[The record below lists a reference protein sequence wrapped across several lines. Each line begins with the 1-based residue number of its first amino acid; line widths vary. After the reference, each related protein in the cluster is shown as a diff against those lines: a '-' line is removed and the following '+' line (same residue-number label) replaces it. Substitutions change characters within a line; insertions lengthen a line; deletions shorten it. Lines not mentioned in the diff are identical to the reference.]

1 MNSLAIVERFGG
13 VLAPEMRFSMLPPSP
28 GWPSHHRAGGERSWS
43 LCACSG
49 ETGADC
55 RRGDDGDYSAYGDYG
70 GGEEIGGP
78 CQRRSRCRC
87 QRRFLLYCY
96 AKMQRRFQ
104 NGAVMEAV
112 IAVMQKHPFL
122 SQRSS

>member
-55 RRGDDGDYSAYGDYG
+55 RRGDDGDYSASGDYG
-70 GGEEIGGP
+70 DSTL
-78 CQRRSRCRC
+78 R
-87 QRRFLLYCY
+87 
-96 AKMQRRFQ
+96 
-104 NGAVMEAV
+104 
-112 IAVMQKHPFL
+112 QKGRGQDGRAILPQETDSKRASF
-122 SQRSS
+122 R

>member
-1 MNSLAIVERFGG
+1 MARRCVRAAANLEGTAAVVMTVIT
-13 VLAPEMRFSMLPPSP
+13 VLTVIT
-28 GWPSHHRAGGERSWS
+28 
-43 LCACSG
+43 AC
-49 ETGADC
+49 
-55 RRGDDGDYSAYGDYG
+55 

-104 NGAVMEAV
+104 NEAVMEAV

>member
-1 MNSLAIVERFGG
+1 VEGVAVAGDVVGPPGTTEGRCDPGAAWRGILAAVVMTVIT
-13 VLAPEMRFSMLPPSP
+13 VLTV
-28 GWPSHHRAGGERSWS
+28 
-43 LCACSG
+43 C
-49 ETGADC
+49 
-55 RRGDDGDYSAYGDYG
+55 

-78 CQRRSRCRC
+78 CQRRSRCGC

-112 IAVMQKHPFL
+112 IAVMQKHQFL

>member
-1 MNSLAIVERFGG
+1 LLKSTDEDVA
-13 VLAPEMRFSMLPPSP
+13 AMRS
-28 GWPSHHRAGGERSWS
+28 A
-43 LCACSG
+43 
-49 ETGADC
+49 
-55 RRGDDGDYSAYGDYG
+55 DDGDYSG

-78 CQRRSRCRC
+78 CQRRSRCRS

-112 IAVMQKHPFL
+112 IAVMQKHLFL
-122 SQRSS
+122 SRRSS